1 MNLESNVV
9 YDFKDLNFYSINMSD
24 YSNQLESIRAN
35 SFDVFNVSE
44 NNVYGEITAEKSGEL
59 FTTIPYNTSWKV
71 YVNGEQVEYKRVNEC
86 FMGINVSGGKNII
99 EMRYVPKGFYIG
111 AIFSIIGMIV
121 LIIMLVG
128 KTKIVKLH

>member
-1 MNLESNVV
+1 
-9 YDFKDLNFYSINMSD
+9 
-24 YSNQLESIRAN
+24 
-35 SFDVFNVSE
+35 
-44 NNVYGEITAEKSGEL
+44 
-59 FTTIPYNTSWKV
+59 
-71 YVNGEQVEYKRVNEC
+71 
-86 FMGINVSGGKNII
+86 MGINVSGGKNII